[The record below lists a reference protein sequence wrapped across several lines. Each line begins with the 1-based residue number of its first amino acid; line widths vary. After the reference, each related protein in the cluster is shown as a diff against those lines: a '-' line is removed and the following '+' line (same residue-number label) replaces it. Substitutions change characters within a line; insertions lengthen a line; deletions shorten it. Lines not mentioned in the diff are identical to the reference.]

1 MNKKLTKPQ
10 IGKLVMRLSIYLSLI
25 IMLVTFIIAN
35 KQTTDEAK
43 EKMVILN
50 YLISFYVFGLLI
62 PIGTIMNEIF
72 SGRYDKKKII
82 TKIIL
87 VSFVIIMGSV
97 LFVFFYKF
105 RVVQI
110 AMTVTLFLLA
120 YVLNPTV
127 KVNQSTTKQ
136 S

>member
-10 IGKLVMRLSIYLSLI
+10 IGKLVMKLSIYLSLI

-87 VSFVIIMGSV
+87 VSFVIITGSV

>member
-87 VSFVIIMGSV
+87 VSFVIITGSV